1 MIPCDKFEEILRDAV
16 ATLFWI
22 CVIFTEN
29 WSKEL
34 FCIYTVRK
42 IYVGQQWTMQH
53 VIEHSRD
60 LFANQISSII
70 NVFVLLLRFPVTL
83 HILQEQFSF
92 WTVTTTLKDIFF
104 TVFTFVILKTL
115 RYLCYRD
122 GHISRYGYSSVN
134 SSFNTHLFF
143 RASVMRLTLFW
154 QNRGHMMNPCFW
166 SVTVKMKVW
175 CFFIPSCMCLK

>member
-1 MIPCDKFEEILRDAV
+1 MFLQNSYAKNRPVWSTILHSSYNGNGRGWEKKRSYMLASTLYETIWEVWRNSETCCGHPILNMCDLYRE
-16 ATLFWI
+16 
-22 CVIFTEN
+22 
-29 WSKEL
+29 
-34 FCIYTVRK
+34 
-42 IYVGQQWTMQH
+42 
-53 VIEHSRD
+53 
-60 LFANQISSII
+60 
-70 NVFVLLLRFPVTL
+70 LRFPVTL

-92 WTVTTTLKDIFF
+92 WAVTTTLKDIFF
-104 TVFTFVILKTL
+104 YCIYFCYIKTL

-134 SSFNTHLFF
+134 SSFNPHLFF